1 MAKPVRVRRCP
12 ATVIQLPLK
21 SPDARPNRVPAFVEG
36 GRELEF
42 DTPGMLFRRLSPCRR
57 PCSLP
62 ASAFLFAEVEPILM
76 ATTTTFPLLRAG
88 DVTFGVNGTKILR
101 RVSLALQ
108 PGEFVGLIGPNG
120 AGKSTLLK
128 VISGL
133 WRGADGTLELLGR
146 PLNDYQP
153 KEAAQIIAH
162 VPQFTLLDF
171 AFTVREVVL
180 MGRSPHLGRF
190 QLEGPR
196 DRAIADQAMRI
207 TNTLDLAGR
216 FVNTLSGGERQRV
229 LIARALAQQPQ
240 ILLLDEPTSNLDIRH
255 QLGVLELIRA
265 LAHDQGLGVL
275 AAIHDL
281 DSAARFCDRLVLLAQ
296 GAVVAEGRPAD
307 VLTADT
313 LGRVFGV
320 EIWVERDSRTGAPR
334 LTPLRATP
342 MN

>member
-1 MAKPVRVRRCP
+1 
-12 ATVIQLPLK
+12 
-21 SPDARPNRVPAFVEG
+21 
-36 GRELEF
+36 
-42 DTPGMLFRRLSPCRR
+42 
-57 PCSLP
+57 
-62 ASAFLFAEVEPILM
+62 M
-76 ATTTTFPLLRAG
+76 ATTTTFPLLRAHN
-88 DVTFGVNGTKILR
+88 VTFGFNGTKILR
-101 RVSLALQ
+101 RISLALQ

-133 WRGADGTLELLGR
+133 WRGADGVLELLGR
-146 PLNDYQP
+146 PLGNYQP
-153 KEAAQIIAH
+153 KEAAQVIAH

-190 QLEGPR
+190 QLEGPH

-207 TNTLDLAGR
+207 TSTLDLAGR

-255 QLGVLELIRA
+255 QLSVLELIRT
-265 LAHDQGLGVL
+265 LAHDQGLGIL

-296 GAVVAEGRPAD
+296 GEVAADGAPAD
-307 VLTADT
+307 VLTPGT
-313 LGRVFGV
+313 LARVFGV
-320 EIWVERDSRTGAPR
+320 ETQVEHDPLIGALR
-334 LTPLRATP
+334 LTPLRAVP
-342 MN
+342 PN

>member
-1 MAKPVRVRRCP
+1 
-12 ATVIQLPLK
+12 
-21 SPDARPNRVPAFVEG
+21 
-36 GRELEF
+36 
-42 DTPGMLFRRLSPCRR
+42 
-57 PCSLP
+57 
-62 ASAFLFAEVEPILM
+62 M

-146 PLNDYQP
+146 PLNNYQP

-196 DRAIADQAMRI
+196 DRAIADQAMQI

-334 LTPLRATP
+334 LTPLRAAP